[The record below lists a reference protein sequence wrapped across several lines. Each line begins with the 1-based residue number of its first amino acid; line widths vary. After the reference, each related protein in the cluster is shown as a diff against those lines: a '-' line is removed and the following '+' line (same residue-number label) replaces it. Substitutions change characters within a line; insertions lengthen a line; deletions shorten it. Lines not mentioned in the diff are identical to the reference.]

1 MKVKNKMTKEEE
13 RMNKVAKEYV
23 RQHYDNCYAWFDTE
37 SYNIFVYRKSDNK
50 LIEIFNI
57 GEID

>member
-1 MKVKNKMTKEEE
+1 MKGKNKMTKEEE

-57 GEID
+57 GEIY

>member
-1 MKVKNKMTKEEE
+1 MREKNKMTDNEI
-13 RMNKVAKEYV
+13 RMSKVADEYV
-23 RQHYDNCYAWFDTE
+23 RQHYDDCYAWFDE
-37 SYNIFVYRKSDNK
+37 NSYNVFVYKKSNGK